1 MIEEDLRVLIYSGLI
16 DKYSVK
22 PTQNSA
28 FSSVAHPCE
37 SVSLKARVQKATCE
51 NAIRE
56 VFHAFEARR
65 NITLMLSEGS
75 DSIKVPSHYP
85 WLIHWIVIS
94 DRFPEMQSFV
104 SGVFPINRADIDRRV
119 IGRICEKAGS
129 DLVTFLD
136 LRQFREQGLN
146 VTPDEI
152 FVSTVTKHDAKNR
165 VHGVGDLAQSLP
177 RMHASSFGE
186 GSGEEG
192 VGVYEIRRG
201 SSFSVKITN
210 YGATVI
216 SVTLPDKHGKVE
228 DVVLGFDSV
237 EDYKNDTTYFGAIVG
252 RVANRIGGARFKL
265 NGTVYKLPNNDH
277 GNTLHGG
284 TRGFSD
290 VIWTVEDYK
299 KDSHLTLSYHSY
311 DGEQGF
317 PGELDVKLTYMF
329 IGENKLGVRM
339 KAKAVNKA
347 TPVNLASH
355 TYWNLRGHDSGNILS
370 HKIQIFGS
378 KITPVNEELIPTGAI
393 ESVKGTPYDF
403 QQPQAIGTRLDELPG
418 GYDINYVLDDAGST
432 NLGMAAVLE
441 LLGEL
446 PGGYDIN
453 YVFDSRVLRSLS
465 MAAVVEEGKSGRKME
480 MWTNMPG
487 VQFYTSN
494 SLKDTKGKG
503 GFVYKK
509 HAALCLETQ
518 GFPDAVNHPNF
529 PSQIVNPGETDGRVL
544 VETAKVAKHWGEYF
558 CELLNA
564 GGEQRLVLDEL
575 GQSGAS
581 RVYCRRICLE
591 EVVRALRGMR
601 SGRALGPDEIPV
613 EFWKHAGRGAWVWL
627 TKLFNVIFRTARMPD
642 EWRE

>member
-1 MIEEDLRVLIYSGLI
+1 MAS
-16 DKYSVK
+16 
-22 PTQNSA
+22 
-28 FSSVAHPCE
+28 
-37 SVSLKARVQKATCE
+37 
-51 NAIRE
+51 IR
-56 VFHAFEARR
+56 
-65 NITLMLSEGS
+65 
-75 DSIKVPSHYP
+75 
-85 WLIHWIVIS
+85 W
-94 DRFPEMQSFV
+94 
-104 SGVFPINRADIDRRV
+104 
-119 IGRICEKAGS
+119 
-129 DLVTFLD
+129 
-136 LRQFREQGLN
+136 
-146 VTPDEI
+146 
-152 FVSTVTKHDAKNR
+152 
-165 VHGVGDLAQSLP
+165 
-177 RMHASSFGE
+177 SFGE

-192 VGVYEIRRG
+192 VGIYEIKRG
-201 SSFSVKITN
+201 TSFSVKITN

-228 DVVLGFDSV
+228 DVVLGFDFV
-237 EDYKNDTTYFGAIVG
+237 ENYKNDTTYFGAIVG

-277 GNTLHGG
+277 GNTLHG
-284 TRGFSD
+284 
-290 VIWTVEDYK
+290 
-299 KDSHLTLSYHSY
+299 
-311 DGEQGF
+311 F
-317 PGELDVKLTYMF
+317 PGDLDVKLTYMF

-378 KITPVNEELIPTGAI
+378 KITPVNDKLIPTGAI

-403 QQPQAIGTRLDELPG
+403 LQPQAIGTRLDELPG
-418 GYDINYVLDDAGST
+418 GYDINYVLDDTGST

-446 PGGYDIN
+446 PSGYDIN

-518 GFPDAVNHPNF
+518 GFPNAVNNSNF
-529 PSQIVNPGETDGRVL
+529 PSQIVNPGDTYDHVMVYRF
-544 VETAKVAKHWGEYF
+544 TAH
-558 CELLNA
+558 
-564 GGEQRLVLDEL
+564 
-575 GQSGAS
+575 
-581 RVYCRRICLE
+581 
-591 EVVRALRGMR
+591 
-601 SGRALGPDEIPV
+601 
-613 EFWKHAGRGAWVWL
+613 
-627 TKLFNVIFRTARMPD
+627 
-642 EWRE
+642 